1 MTSITVWLLMAISP
15 IPTTISQHP
24 DEISCL
30 VAAADVAI
38 KAVDAGTLDAG
49 TLVRVKCVK
58 SEIVK

>member
-1 MTSITVWLLMAISP
+1 MTSVTVWLLMAISP
-15 IPTTISQHP
+15 IPTTLSQHP

-38 KAVDAGTLDAG
+38 KAVDAGTR
-49 TLVRVKCVK
+49 VRVKCVK

>member
-38 KAVDAGTLDAG
+38 KAVDAGTL
-49 TLVRVKCVK
+49 VRVKCVK

>member
-1 MTSITVWLLMAISP
+1 MTSITVWLLIAISP
-15 IPTTISQHP
+15 IPTTLSQHP

-38 KAVDAGTLDAG
+38 KAVDAGTL
-49 TLVRVKCVK
+49 VRVKCVK

>member
-1 MTSITVWLLMAISP
+1 MTSITVWLLIAISP
-15 IPTTISQHP
+15 IPTTLSQHP

-38 KAVDAGTLDAG
+38 KAVDTG
-49 TLVRVKCVK
+49 TLVRVRCVK

>member
-15 IPTTISQHP
+15 IPTTLSQHP

-38 KAVDAGTLDAG
+38 KVVDAG

>member
-1 MTSITVWLLMAISP
+1 MPSITVWLLIAISP

-30 VAAADVAI
+30 VAATDVSI
-38 KAVDAGTLDAG
+38 KAVDAG